1 MLLIIA
7 FYQAKTL
14 QLIPQ
19 VKLEK
24 NENINSQAPKGALGE
39 RIKRYIKQKFKK
51 VFERKHMRELKGEQ
65 L

>member
-14 QLIPQ
+14 QLIQQ

-24 NENINSQAPKGALGE
+24 NENINSQAPKGALSEKGS
-39 RIKRYIKQKFKK
+39 RDISSKSLR
-51 VFERKHMRELKGEQ
+51 RTLRESK
-65 L
+65 

>member
-39 RIKRYIKQKFKK
+39 RIKRYRVTIK
-51 VFERKHMRELKGEQ
+51 E
-65 L
+65 